1 MARRP
6 LSILDFYSAELPFAT
21 EFRRLLQ
28 RIKKNGTETELKSI
42 LITSA
47 MLSEGKSTI
56 SSFLAVTA
64 ARQKGMKT
72 LLIDADLRRP
82 TVHKFFAMERDN
94 GLSEVLT
101 HNHNPVD
108 LIKHTEMENLHVLS
122 AGKRTPSPA
131 DVFDADAIG
140 RIVEEMKF
148 YYDIIIV
155 DCAPVLPVSDP
166 MLLASKL
173 DGIILVVKA
182 GATQKEIVE
191 RAVEILNPRTHP
203 VLGVILNN
211 MNNSLPYYYDY
222 NYYYYEDSDKKSKI
236 KPNQATGRTA
246 GNARSR
252 VRRNPGSNNE
262 QESSIRK
269 Q

>member
-6 LSILDFYSAELPFAT
+6 LSILDFYSAEQPFAT
-21 EFRRLLQ
+21 EFRRLLH
-28 RIKKNGTETELKSI
+28 RIKKNDNEAELKSL

-94 GLSEVLT
+94 GLTEILAD
-101 HNHNPVD
+101 NYNPVD
-108 LIKHTEMENLHVLS
+108 MIKHTEMENLHIMT
-122 AGKRTPSPA
+122 AGKRVPSPT
-131 DVFDADAIG
+131 DIFDAQSIG
-140 RIVEEMKF
+140 RIIDEMKF
-148 YYDIIIV
+148 YYDIILV

-173 DGIILVVKA
+173 DGIVLVVKA
-182 GATQKEIVE
+182 GATQKEVVE
-191 RAVEILNPRTHP
+191 RAVEILSTNNHR
-203 VLGVILNN
+203 VLGIVLNN

-222 NYYYYEDSDKKSKI
+222 NYYYYEDSDKQTKTK
-236 KPNQATGRTA
+236 RTSTHSE

-252 VRRNPGSNNE
+252 DRQSFKRNNTDQN
-262 QESSIRK
+262 SSFEK
-269 Q
+269 K

>member
-1 MARRP
+1 MARSP
-6 LSILDFYSAELPFAT
+6 LSILDFYSAEQPFAT
-21 EFRRLLQ
+21 EFRRLLH
-28 RIKKNGTETELKSI
+28 RIKKNDNETELKSL

-94 GLSEVLT
+94 GLTEILAD
-101 HNHNPVD
+101 NYNPVD
-108 LIKHTEMENLHVLS
+108 MIKHTEMENLHIMT
-122 AGKRTPSPA
+122 AGKRVPSPT
-131 DVFDADAIG
+131 DIFDAQSIG
-140 RIVEEMKF
+140 RIIDEMKF
-148 YYDIIIV
+148 YYDIILV

-173 DGIILVVKA
+173 DGIVLVVKA
-182 GATQKEIVE
+182 GATQKEVVE
-191 RAVEILNPRTHP
+191 RAVEILSTNNHR
-203 VLGVILNN
+203 VLGIVLNN

-222 NYYYYEDSDKKSKI
+222 NYYYYVDSDKQTKTK
-236 KPNQATGRTA
+236 RTSTHSE

-252 VRRNPGSNNE
+252 DRQSFKRNNTDQN
-262 QESSIRK
+262 SSFEK
-269 Q
+269 K

>member
-6 LSILDFYSAELPFAT
+6 LSILDFYSAEQPFAT
-21 EFRRLLQ
+21 EFRRLLH
-28 RIKKNGTETELKSI
+28 RIKKNDNETELKSL

-82 TVHKFFAMERDN
+82 TVHKFFAMERDK
-94 GLSEVLT
+94 GLTEILAD
-101 HNHNPVD
+101 NYNPVD
-108 LIKHTEMENLHVLS
+108 MIKHTEMENLHIMT
-122 AGKRTPSPA
+122 AGKRVPSPT
-131 DVFDADAIG
+131 DIFDAQSIG
-140 RIVEEMKF
+140 RIVDEMKF
-148 YYDIIIV
+148 YYDIILV

-173 DGIILVVKA
+173 DGIVLVVKA
-182 GATQKEIVE
+182 GATQKEVVE
-191 RAVEILNPRTHP
+191 RAVEILSTNNHR
-203 VLGVILNN
+203 VLGIVLNN

-222 NYYYYEDSDKKSKI
+222 NYYYYEDSDKQTKTKQNSVR
-236 KPNQATGRTA
+236 PE

-252 VRRNPGSNNE
+252 DRQSFKRNNTDQN
-262 QESSIRK
+262 SSFEK
-269 Q
+269 K

>member
-1 MARRP
+1 
-6 LSILDFYSAELPFAT
+6 
-21 EFRRLLQ
+21 
-28 RIKKNGTETELKSI
+28 
-42 LITSA
+42 

-94 GLSEVLT
+94 GLTEILAD
-101 HNHNPVD
+101 NYNPVD
-108 LIKHTEMENLHVLS
+108 MIKHTEMENLHIMT
-122 AGKRTPSPA
+122 AGKRVPSPT
-131 DVFDADAIG
+131 DIFDAQSIG
-140 RIVEEMKF
+140 RIIDEMKF
-148 YYDIIIV
+148 YYDIILV

-173 DGIILVVKA
+173 DGIVLVVKA
-182 GATQKEIVE
+182 GATQKEVVE
-191 RAVEILNPRTHP
+191 RAVEILSTNNHR
-203 VLGVILNN
+203 VLGIVLNN

-222 NYYYYEDSDKKSKI
+222 NYYYYEDSDKQTKTK
-236 KPNQATGRTA
+236 RTSTRPE

-252 VRRNPGSNNE
+252 DRQSFKRNNTDQN
-262 QESSIRK
+262 SSFEK
-269 Q
+269 K

>member
-1 MARRP
+1 MARSP
-6 LSILDFYSAELPFAT
+6 LSILDFYSAEQPFAT
-21 EFRRLLQ
+21 EFRRLLH
-28 RIKKNGTETELKSI
+28 RIKKNDNETELKSL

-94 GLSEVLT
+94 GLTEILAD
-101 HNHNPVD
+101 NYNPVD
-108 LIKHTEMENLHVLS
+108 MIKHTEMENLHIMT
-122 AGKRTPSPA
+122 AGKRVPSPT
-131 DVFDADAIG
+131 DIFDAQSIG
-140 RIVEEMKF
+140 RIIDEMKF
-148 YYDIIIV
+148 YYDIILV

-173 DGIILVVKA
+173 DGIVLVVKA
-182 GATQKEIVE
+182 GATQKEVVE
-191 RAVEILNPRTHP
+191 RAVEILSTNNHR
-203 VLGVILNN
+203 VLGIVLNN

-222 NYYYYEDSDKKSKI
+222 NYYYYVDSDKQTKTK
-236 KPNQATGRTA
+236 RTSTRPE

-252 VRRNPGSNNE
+252 DRQSFKRNNTDQN
-262 QESSIRK
+262 SSFEK
-269 Q
+269 K

>member
-1 MARRP
+1 MARSP
-6 LSILDFYSAELPFAT
+6 LSILDFYSAEQPFAT
-21 EFRRLLQ
+21 EFRRLLH
-28 RIKKNGTETELKSI
+28 RIKKNDNETELKSL

-94 GLSEVLT
+94 GLTEILAD
-101 HNHNPVD
+101 NYNPVD
-108 LIKHTEMENLHVLS
+108 MIKHTEMENLHIMT
-122 AGKRTPSPA
+122 AGKRVPSPT
-131 DVFDADAIG
+131 DIFDAQSIG
-140 RIVEEMKF
+140 RIIDEMKF
-148 YYDIIIV
+148 YYDIILV

-173 DGIILVVKA
+173 DGIVLVVKA
-182 GATQKEIVE
+182 GATQKEVVE
-191 RAVEILNPRTHP
+191 RAVEILSTNNHR
-203 VLGVILNN
+203 VLGIVLNN

-222 NYYYYEDSDKKSKI
+222 NYYYYEDSDKQTKTK
-236 KPNQATGRTA
+236 RTSTHSE

-252 VRRNPGSNNE
+252 DRQSFKRNNTDQN
-262 QESSIRK
+262 SSFEK
-269 Q
+269 K

>member
-6 LSILDFYSAELPFAT
+6 LSILDFYSAEQPFAT
-21 EFRRLLQ
+21 EFRRLLH
-28 RIKKNGTETELKSI
+28 RIKKNDNEAELKSL

-94 GLSEVLT
+94 GLTEILAD
-101 HNHNPVD
+101 NYNPVD
-108 LIKHTEMENLHVLS
+108 MIKHTEMENLHIMT
-122 AGKRTPSPA
+122 AGKRVPSPT
-131 DVFDADAIG
+131 DIFDAQSIG
-140 RIVEEMKF
+140 RIIDEMKF
-148 YYDIIIV
+148 YYDIILV

-173 DGIILVVKA
+173 DGIVLVVKA
-182 GATQKEIVE
+182 GATQKEVVE
-191 RAVEILNPRTHP
+191 RAVEILSTNNHR
-203 VLGVILNN
+203 VLGIVLNN

-222 NYYYYEDSDKKSKI
+222 NYYYYVDSDKQTKTK
-236 KPNQATGRTA
+236 RTSTRPE

-252 VRRNPGSNNE
+252 DRQSFKRNNTDQN
-262 QESSIRK
+262 SSFEK
-269 Q
+269 K

>member
-6 LSILDFYSAELPFAT
+6 LSILDFYSAEQPFAT
-21 EFRRLLQ
+21 EFRRLLH
-28 RIKKNGTETELKSI
+28 RIKKNDNETELKSL

-94 GLSEVLT
+94 GLTEILAD
-101 HNHNPVD
+101 NYNPVD
-108 LIKHTEMENLHVLS
+108 MIKHTEMENLHIMT
-122 AGKRTPSPA
+122 AGKRVPSPT
-131 DVFDADAIG
+131 DIFDAQSIG
-140 RIVEEMKF
+140 RIIDEMKF
-148 YYDIIIV
+148 YYDIILV

-173 DGIILVVKA
+173 DGIVLVVKA
-182 GATQKEIVE
+182 GATQKEVVE
-191 RAVEILNPRTHP
+191 RAVEILSTNNHR
-203 VLGVILNN
+203 VLGIVLNN

-222 NYYYYEDSDKKSKI
+222 NYYYYEDSDKQTKTK
-236 KPNQATGRTA
+236 RTSTHSE

-252 VRRNPGSNNE
+252 DRQSFKRNNTDQN
-262 QESSIRK
+262 SSFEK
-269 Q
+269 K